1 VTITA
6 DNKKRVV
13 IPGAKPGDV
22 FAVIQQDENHITLAR
37 LQSPPP
43 LPSAKPTKAQVT
55 RALKQSKLEFDHT
68 WNELRTVTREP

>member
-1 VTITA
+1 VTTTA

-13 IPGAKPGDV
+13 IPGAKPGDI

-43 LPSAKPTKAQVT
+43 AAKPTKAQVA
-55 RALKQSKLEFDHT
+55 RALKQSKLEFDRT